1 MLRIVERMVIPPS
14 GEPSLRLDLTPLA
27 RRKHWSEAMAGRTP
41 TGLFTR
47 IAQRLLAMA
56 VCIWHNWATGAGD
69 KRSLTAYYY

>member
-1 MLRIVERMVIPPS
+1 MVIPPS

-27 RRKHWSEAMAGRTP
+27 RRKRWSERRGGRTP

-56 VCIWHNWATGAGD
+56 VCIWHNWATGADD